1 MSLFDRLKSLG
12 SKLGLL
18 QMGPP
23 PAGAVAEPSKIQTRK
38 VSLDELTSEV
48 RAEEVRMLAEL
59 PAELSVAFEKV
70 FEAAQVAPPAH
81 GWSIERLV
89 ELLRTEQYRGMA
101 RESAQKAVL
110 GVLSAVKAEVEDVVR
125 DALARDQALDK
136 FEDFARKKMRDRGAA
151 RQRRIAETE
160 EKIRSLKAE
169 GARLEDENRTD
180 EEQWKA
186 WRDRKVAYER
196 EMAWAIGFLMD
207 KPVITT
213 DPPGV
218 P

>member
-1 MSLFDRLKSLG
+1 MSLLDRLKGLG

-18 QMGPP
+18 QLAP
-23 PAGAVAEPSKIQTRK
+23 PATGAAAEPAKIQTRK
-38 VSLDELTSEV
+38 LSLDELTSEV

-70 FEAAQVAPPAH
+70 FEAAKVAPPAH
-81 GWSIERLV
+81 GWSIERLG
-89 ELLRTEQYRGMA
+89 ELLRTEQYRGMT

-110 GVLSAVKAEVEDVVR
+110 GVLAAVKADVEDVVR

-136 FEDFARKKMRDRGAA
+136 FEDFARRKMEDRGAA

-160 EKIRSLKAE
+160 EKIRSLKGECAK
-169 GARLEDENRTD
+169 LEDEGRTD
-180 EEQWKA
+180 EEQWRA

-196 EMAWAIGFLMD
+196 DMAWAIGFVMD
-207 KPVITT
+207 RPVITT
-213 DPPGV
+213 DPPGI